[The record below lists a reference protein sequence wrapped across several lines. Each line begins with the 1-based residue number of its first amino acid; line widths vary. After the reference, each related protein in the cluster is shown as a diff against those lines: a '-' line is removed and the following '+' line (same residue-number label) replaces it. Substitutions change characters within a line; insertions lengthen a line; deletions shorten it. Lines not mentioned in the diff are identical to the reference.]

1 MIQNPNIMDRR
12 KALGMT
18 RKQLASKTGVPFASL
33 YRYEH
38 GISKIPHERFKV
50 IDHLLSREE
59 MKQESGN
66 PKL

>member
-1 MIQNPNIMDRR
+1 MQQNSNIMDRR

-18 RKQLASKTGVPFASL
+18 RKNLAWKAGIPFSTL

-38 GISKIPHERFKV
+38 NLSKIPHERYKA
-50 IDHLLSREE
+50 IDHILTREE
-59 MKQESGN
+59 SKAATGD